1 MFQYTNSGFHVKR
14 KNSQSQGL
22 KYERFGEIIRY
33 MTVDEMKQFY
43 DSIDNY
49 LHKLMFEVIYEL
61 GCRVGEFVKIQV
73 KHLNFNRSTIFFP
86 AENTKTKHPR
96 ISYLPKGLANEIK
109 SLLKQRGVITKR
121 GDKIKK
127 NDAYLFHPGK
137 RWNKCYTENRIRQIF
152 QRYVHKAG
160 LHQVYGKDSYGRQL
174 KMFTVHSL
182 RHSHIMHYTVDL
194 GLPLPIVQK
203 QVGHHN
209 LKSTSVY
216 LSASTEKVAEAY
228 RKAQQHYDDQAE
240 LLSYEKK

>member
-1 MFQYTNSGFHVKR
+1 MFPYTDFASQVKR
-14 KNSQSQGL
+14 KNNQRQGL

-33 MTVDEMKQFY
+33 LTVDELKQLF

-49 LHKLMFEVIYEL
+49 THKLMFEVIYEL

-73 KHLNFNRSTIFFP
+73 KHLNFSRSTIFFP

-96 ISYLPKGLANEIK
+96 ISYLPKGLTNEIK
-109 SLLKQRGVITKR
+109 SLLRQRGVMNKR

-127 NDAYLFHPGK
+127 TDAYLFHPGK
-137 RWNKCYTENRIRQIF
+137 RWNHRYTENRIRQIF
-152 QRYVHKAG
+152 QIYIKRAS
-160 LHQVYGKDSYGRQL
+160 LHQVYGKDSCGRQL

-182 RHSHIMHYTVDL
+182 RHSHIMHYTVDC

-203 QVGHHN
+203 QVGHRN
-209 LKSTSVY
+209 LKTTSVY

-228 RKAQQHYDDQAE
+228 RKARQHYDDQAE
-240 LLSYEKK
+240 SLSYEKN